1 MQQKGKYYLHLQ
13 KIDLAKSYY
22 EKALKWNPRLDVQ
35 KELGWINLEKGNY
48 PTAISLLSDH
58 LHLSPSDY
66 EAYNLLLQCY
76 YETNRYEPAL
86 DLAKTLNEA
95 LPTNRCFENNLFI
108 CNALLNIG
116 NKKSQQTGLKMNRR
130 FNPILE
136 YNHSVLE
143 EKESTHNFKNLP
155 TLKSKLLFM
164 DYRFDNF
171 LPGTLYCT
179 DSNIVNFRSSESKNP
194 IIKFGRETI
203 GANDV
208 KVPGGTS
215 ISRRHCL
222 IVNCKNDMW
231 LYDLKSTGTYVNKKK
246 VEKKAH
252 LIGKNA
258 ISIGSIYYEMTDDK
272 NSLF

>member
-1 MQQKGKYYLHLQ
+1 MITGL
-13 KIDLAKSYY
+13 II
-22 EKALKWNPRLDVQ
+22 EK
-35 KELGWINLEKGNY
+35 EEF
-48 PTAISLLSDH
+48 
-58 LHLSPSDY
+58 
-66 EAYNLLLQCY
+66 
-76 YETNRYEPAL
+76 
-86 DLAKTLNEA
+86 TLMEI
-95 LPTNRCFENNLFI
+95 TMKFHILFI
-108 CNALLNIG
+108 IF
-116 NKKSQQTGLKMNRR
+116 QTIWFFLV
-130 FNPILE
+130 L
-136 YNHSVLE
+136 SVLE